1 MKVPV
6 HKYDKTVTFY
16 RDILSFEEVDSQ
28 SPDGLERI
36 AFKFGNIHL

>member
-16 RDILSFEEVDSQ
+16 IDILSFEEVDSP
-28 SPDGLERI
+28 SPDSLERV